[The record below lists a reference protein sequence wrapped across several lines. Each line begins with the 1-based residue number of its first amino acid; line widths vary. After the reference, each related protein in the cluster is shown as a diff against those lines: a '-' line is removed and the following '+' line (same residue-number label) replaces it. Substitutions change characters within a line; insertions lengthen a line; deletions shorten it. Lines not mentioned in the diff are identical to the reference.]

1 MIRKALIIGL
11 GILCPIL
18 SAAQINP
25 PKQTDTLYITSL
37 KYNHIE
43 VGEEDWPCDVI
54 YRSSKEFRIG
64 QKTYNILDFN
74 KWGSNIHYS
83 ITDSADKGGSVMD
96 LWITTGN
103 KRKVSMILV
112 GGYEYSCSSSRVV
125 PVESS
130 FARPAVMSYDLEGR
144 DALHLAFP
152 EFHCSADGEVH
163 VLIHVD
169 RSGHV
174 ISGKVIEDISS
185 KSQCRRGLRDGWR

>member
-1 MIRKALIIGL
+1 
-11 GILCPIL
+11 
-18 SAAQINP
+18 
-25 PKQTDTLYITSL
+25 
-37 KYNHIE
+37 
-43 VGEEDWPCDVI
+43 
-54 YRSSKEFRIG
+54 
-64 QKTYNILDFN
+64 
-74 KWGSNIHYS
+74 
-83 ITDSADKGGSVMD
+83 
-96 LWITTGN
+96 
-103 KRKVSMILV
+103 MILV

-185 KSQCRRGLRDGWR
+185 KSQCLRFFAVRSASASIFSASTDGPAAQAGVITYRFKTKK